1 MRISS
6 ITVAFNPDPLRL
18 ARQIIALRTQVD
30 KIFLVDNA
38 SIPSVQNILRQ
49 PDISALL
56 DETRNVVVI
65 TIHEN
70 VGVATAFNVGIAN
83 AQKLGAEFVLL
94 LDHDSVPAADMVSN
108 LVYGLEHADINDE
121 PIAIVGPRIIDS
133 RDAREYPFIR
143 FGWLRNQHLRGIP
156 GQTPPIACDFLI
168 SSGSLVS
175 IDAFNKIGKFDDQ
188 LFIDNVDVEWCC
200 RAGAQGFLLYG
211 ICAATLDHQLGDHRR
226 MIWNRT
232 YLIVHSPLRMY
243 YQTRNRIMLYRRSYI
258 PLKWSLKDLLR
269 MVARFVATIVF
280 VAPRGQYLR
289 MTMLAIRDGFA
300 NRGGR
305 F

>member
-1 MRISS
+1 LSR
-6 ITVAFNPDPLRL
+6 
-18 ARQIIALRTQVD
+18 
-30 KIFLVDNA
+30 
-38 SIPSVQNILRQ
+38 

-56 DETRNVVVI
+56 GDTSNIEVI
-65 TIHEN
+65 TIPEN
-70 VGVATAFNVGIAN
+70 VGVASAFNIGIGR
-83 AQKLGAEFVLL
+83 AQRLGAEFVLL
-94 LDHDSVPAADMVSN
+94 LDHDSVPANDMVSN
-108 LVYGLEHADINDE
+108 LVCGYERSDLNDGA
-121 PIAIVGPRIIDS
+121 IAIVGPRIIDS
-133 RDAREYPFIR
+133 RDARDYPFIR
-143 FGWLRNQHLRGIP
+143 FGWLRNQHLRGLP
-156 GQTPPIACDFLI
+156 DQTSPISCDFLI

-200 RAGAQGFLLYG
+200 RARAQGFLLYG

-289 MTMLAIRDGFA
+289 MTMLAMRDGFA